1 MPIDYQLIAENIQD
15 GFYLLDRKRRITYWN
30 PAAERITGY
39 AAEEVLGKSC
49 ADNILVHVDAQGRN
63 LCQGMCPIAATMDD
77 EESRQAEVFLK
88 HKKGHR
94 VPVNVRT
101 APLRGKDDRVVG
113 GMEIFT
119 ASRNQ
124 DMMAERL
131 RKLERL
137 ALVDELTGLPNRR
150 YLNTELGSR
159 LNMYHREN
167 LPFGLL
173 FLDIDHFKTFN
184 DQYGHQAGDSVL
196 INLSKTVTG
205 IIRSFDTFGRWGGEE
220 FLGIFPNTDRGEL
233 EISGK
238 RLLAVIRHIQVPRP
252 QGNLKITVTIG
263 GAGVRKD
270 DTTETIIRRA
280 DRRLY
285 RGKAAGRD
293 RLIISPKLI

>member
-49 ADNILVHVDAQGRN
+49 ADNILVHVDGQGRN
-63 LCQGMCPIAATMDD
+63 LCQGMCPIAATMED
-77 EESRQAEVFLK
+77 EEARQAEVFLK

-94 VPVNVRT
+94 VPVSVRT
-101 APLRGKDDRVVG
+101 APLPGKDGRVVG

-150 YLNTELGSR
+150 YLNTELEAR

-167 LPFGLL
+167 VPFGLL

-238 RLLAVIRHIQVPRP
+238 RLLAVIRSIQVPRP
-252 QGNLKITVTIG
+252 QGDLKITVTIG
-263 GAGVRKD
+263 GGVARKD
-270 DTTETIIRRA
+270 DTAESIIQRA

-293 RLIISPKLI
+293 RLITSPKSI